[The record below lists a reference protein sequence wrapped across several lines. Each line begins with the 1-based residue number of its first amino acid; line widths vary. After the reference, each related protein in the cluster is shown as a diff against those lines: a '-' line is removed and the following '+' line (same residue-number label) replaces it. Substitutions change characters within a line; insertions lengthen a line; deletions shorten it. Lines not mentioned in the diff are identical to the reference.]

1 MPYIV
6 VVKHDSRGTV
16 LILAEINEIKDAQKA
31 IEQAR
36 MNNQG
41 PEYDWQRA
49 TVGYI
54 PDTWDP

>member
-6 VVKHDSRGTV
+6 VVTHDSRGTV
-16 LILAEINEIKDAQKA
+16 LILAETKDAQKA

-36 MNNQG
+36 IDNRE